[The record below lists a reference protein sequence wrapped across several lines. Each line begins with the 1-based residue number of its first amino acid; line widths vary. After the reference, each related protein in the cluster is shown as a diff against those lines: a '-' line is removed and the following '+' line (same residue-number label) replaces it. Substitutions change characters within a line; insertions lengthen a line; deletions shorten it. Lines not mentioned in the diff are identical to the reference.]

1 MKKNKTP
8 KRDMLA
14 RRTGE
19 TIWEWRSRLAAQ
31 AEAEERK
38 GQKIVTPETE
48 RQGGLAKQF
57 VTHAETNTIT
67 ESYRRKS
74 RSALAYMRE
83 RGNLTDE
90 QFYSA
95 QRIADIAEMLQRS
108 VGVGCASL
116 EARVDCSGSARDA
129 LNESLYRVRAEG
141 AYTEWRAKLPLPRRM
156 VIDMVT
162 QDTGLKSIASQHNMG
177 WPKAQ
182 EILKAALDLWP
193 DTFAKY
199 VGRIDQDD
207 LDRQH
212 ARLRA

>member
-1 MKKNKTP
+1 MAKGRTKQDP
-8 KRDMLA
+8 LA
-14 RRTGE
+14 RRAGE

-31 AEAEERK
+31 ADAQERR
-38 GQKIVTPETE
+38 GQDTVTPEAKRHGLTE
-48 RQGGLAKQF
+48 GLVKDDEGRTWQ
-57 VTHAETNTIT
+57 
-67 ESYRRKS
+67 SYRRKS

-83 RGNLTDE
+83 RGNLTDD

-95 QRIADIAEMLQRS
+95 QRIAEIAEMLQRS
-108 VGVGCASL
+108 VGIGCASL

-162 QDTGLKSIASQHNMG
+162 QDSGLKAIASQHSMG

-193 DTFAKY
+193 ETFAKY

>member
-1 MKKNKTP
+1 MAKGRTKQDP
-8 KRDMLA
+8 LA
-14 RRTGE
+14 RRAGE

-31 AEAEERK
+31 AEAEERR
-38 GQKIVTPETE
+38 GQDTVTPEAKRHGLTE
-48 RQGGLAKQF
+48 GLVKDDEGRTWQ
-57 VTHAETNTIT
+57 
-67 ESYRRKS
+67 SYRRKS

-83 RGNLTDE
+83 RGNLTDD

-95 QRIADIAEMLQRS
+95 QRIAEIAEMLQRS
-108 VGVGCASL
+108 VGIGCASL

-141 AYTEWRAKLPLPRRM
+141 AYTEWRSKLPLPRRM

-162 QDTGLKSIASQHNMG
+162 QDSGLKAIASQHSMG

-193 DTFAKY
+193 ETFAKY